1 MKGTLRTEISVTG
14 ISIFTWVMFM
24 GDWSPYFTY
33 EQELNLISTLL
44 RGLEFLIETEYKN
57 SSSLWGQGTMFVL
70 REPIFGKY

>member
-24 GDWSPYFTY
+24 GDWGPYFTY
-33 EQELNLISTLL
+33 EEELNTLL

-57 SSSLWGQGTMFVL
+57 SSSLRGQGTMFVL

>member
-24 GDWSPYFTY
+24 GDWGPYFTY
-33 EQELNLISTLL
+33 EQELNTLL

-57 SSSLWGQGTMFVL
+57 SSRCGAKAPCL
-70 REPIFGKY
+70 Y

>member
-24 GDWSPYFTY
+24 GDWGPYFTY
-33 EQELNLISTLL
+33 EQELNLISILL

-57 SSSLWGQGTMFVL
+57 SSSLQGQNTMFVL

>member
-24 GDWSPYFTY
+24 KDWGPYFTY

-57 SSSLWGQGTMFVL
+57 SSRLRGQGTMFVL